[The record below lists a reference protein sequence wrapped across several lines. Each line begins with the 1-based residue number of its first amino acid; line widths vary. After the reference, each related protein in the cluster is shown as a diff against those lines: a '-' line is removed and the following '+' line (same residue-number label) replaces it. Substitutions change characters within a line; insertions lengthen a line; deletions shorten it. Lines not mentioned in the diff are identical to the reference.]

1 MTFLFV
7 DRIFSIEPGKSIHA
21 MKNATRNEGFYYWMP
36 NGKRV
41 LSPAVITEALAQAG
55 AWLKMAT
62 FDFKKRP
69 VLLAD
74 DVTRYYD
81 FVEAGDQIDLFVDI
95 LRVEED
101 VVMTRSRAEVRGKT
115 VVSVQCCRGYMMP
128 MEEFS
133 DERDVRNMYKNLFRP
148 ELASV
153 NRIVEV
159 EKSLPAIAGKQSF
172 ETLRFVDGLLNH
184 EPGKRVSGFKNFTMC
199 EPYFR
204 EHFPRK
210 PVVPG
215 VLLTTFIGEVCQYLI
230 KEDINIPMRA
240 RALVPLYMQNLRFR
254 KFVEPGDQCIL
265 KAEIM
270 KGDCSVDGEE
280 ILVSATIM
288 ANDKRV
294 MSGEMGFITMLNSHT
309 PIDVAQRPK
318 FINLDSPSV
327 IN

>member
-1 MTFLFV
+1 
-7 DRIFSIEPGKSIHA
+7 
-21 MKNATRNEGFYYWMP
+21 
-36 NGKRV
+36 
-41 LSPAVITEALAQAG
+41 
-55 AWLKMAT
+55 
-62 FDFKKRP
+62 
-69 VLLAD
+69 
-74 DVTRYYD
+74 
-81 FVEAGDQIDLFVDI
+81 
-95 LRVEED
+95 
-101 VVMTRSRAEVRGKT
+101 MTRSRAEVRGKT